1 MCLFRDK
8 EQLNLL
14 RQQML
19 ESTKVSENLR
29 KELSVYEKLYKL
41 SYEGRN
47 IELQTDGMYLWYSEI
62 WKPFSE
68 IISFIFSPI
77 TLCHVVYV
85 Y

>member
-1 MCLFRDK
+1 MCLSRDK

-19 ESTKVSENLR
+19 ESTKVAENLR
-29 KELSVYEKLYKL
+29 KELIVYEKLYKL

-62 WKPFSE
+62 WKDRLSLFLKSYPLYFL
-68 IISFIFSPI
+68 P
-77 TLCHVVYV
+77 
-85 Y
+85 

>member
-1 MCLFRDK
+1 MCFSRDK

-19 ESTKVSENLR
+19 ESTKVAENLR

-41 SYEGRN
+41 CYEGRN

-62 WKPFSE
+62 
-68 IISFIFSPI
+68 
-77 TLCHVVYV
+77 
-85 Y
+85 

>member
-1 MCLFRDK
+1 MCLSRDK

-19 ESTKVSENLR
+19 ESTKVAENLR

-47 IELQTDGMYLWYSEI
+47 IELQTDGMYLWHSEI
-62 WKPFSE
+62 WKDRLSLF
-68 IISFIFSPI
+68 
-77 TLCHVVYV
+77 L
-85 Y
+85 

>member
-1 MCLFRDK
+1 
-8 EQLNLL
+8 
-14 RQQML
+14 ML
-19 ESTKVSENLR
+19 ESTKVAENLR

-47 IELQTDGMYLWYSEI
+47 IELQTDGMYVVFGNLKGPS
-62 WKPFSE
+62 KPFSE